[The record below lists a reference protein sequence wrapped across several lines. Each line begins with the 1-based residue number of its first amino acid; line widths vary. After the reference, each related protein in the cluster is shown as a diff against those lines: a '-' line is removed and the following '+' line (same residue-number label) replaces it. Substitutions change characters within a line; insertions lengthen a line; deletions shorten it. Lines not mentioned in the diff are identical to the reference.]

1 MSLYQRGTKVK
12 FVGKAD
18 GRPDQGSSAKHYVDK
33 YGVQVGDKGTVVR
46 AKNGWWR
53 VSFIRQ
59 DGSRAVSVPMRYDDI
74 KKHKQDDD
82 VEDKLVKRM
91 KHLTTEDTSAFVE
104 GFGNLNAQQLQALDR
119 LGCRRTAPQL
129 QGSCSTTN
137 AEPIQPPMN
146 ENFGFDEQPTP
157 DAVVADMKKEAE
169 KVRQK
174 MLESQKLPTQEH
186 QACARLLNIERK
198 QNEQLNIE
206 LANYSVSM
214 TELIAE
220 LDQVKLQLISAR
232 TLMQLKDKT
241 ITELRGAPTFETW
254 GDWVVT

>member
-1 MSLYQRGTKVK
+1 MSIKRGTKVK
-12 FVGKAD
+12 FVGKPP
-18 GRPDQGSSAKHYVDK
+18 GRPDQDSSAKYYVDK

-53 VSFIRQ
+53 ASFTRQ

-74 KKHKQDDD
+74 K
-82 VEDKLVKRM
+82 VVRYE
-91 KHLTTEDTSAFVE
+91 
-104 GFGNLNAQQLQALDR
+104 
-119 LGCRRTAPQL
+119 AP
-129 QGSCSTTN
+129 N
-137 AEPIQPPMN
+137 KVMEEERAPIYPPMN
-146 ENFGFDEQPTP
+146 ENFGFDEPPTP

-186 QACARLLNIERK
+186 QACARLLKSARER
-198 QNEQLNIE
+198 NEQLNIE

-220 LDQVKLQLISAR
+220 LDRVKLRLISAR

-241 ITELRGAPTFETW
+241 IAKLRGEPSFETW
-254 GDWVVT
+254 GDWVVA

>member
-1 MSLYQRGTKVK
+1 MSIKRGTKVE
-12 FVGKAD
+12 FVGRLSCP
-18 GRPDQGSSAKHYVDK
+18 GTKHYIEK

-53 VSFIRQ
+53 VSFTRQ

-74 KKHKQDDD
+74 KKRKQDDD
-82 VEDKLVKRM
+82 VEDVEDELVKRL
-91 KHLTTEDTSAFVE
+91 KHLTTEDTSAFVA

-119 LGCRRTAPQL
+119 LGCRRIAAQL

-137 AEPIQPPMN
+137 AEPVQPPMN

-169 KVRQK
+169 K
-174 MLESQKLPTQEH
+174 MLESQKLVSREH
-186 QACARLLNIERK
+186 QVCARLLKAEREENK
-198 QNEQLNIE
+198 RLNLE
-206 LANYSVSM
+206 LAHYSVSM
-214 TELIAE
+214 TDLIAE
-220 LDQVKLQLISAR
+220 LDKIKLRLTASR

-241 ITELRGAPTFETW
+241 IAQLRGEPSYDTW
-254 GDWVVT
+254 GDWIVPEVGSG